1 MKKKEIDEEI
11 KKIFIS
17 LFKLKKKNIKFNKN
31 FKNTKNWDSLSHIRL
46 IMTLESK
53 FKISIN
59 PDTALILLN
68 YKDIVN
74 FINKNNK

>member
-1 MKKKEIDEEI
+1 MNKKEIDAEI

-17 LFKLKKKNIKFNKN
+17 LFKLKKKNNISHLS
-31 FKNTKNWDSLSHIRL
+31 FKNTKNWDSLNHVKL
-46 IMTLESK
+46 IMALESR

-59 PDTALILLN
+59 PDEALILLSYN
-68 YKDIVN
+68 DIAN